1 MNELEKFL
9 CRLALELHLP
19 LVAVLN
25 LPASEIRRWQE
36 YFSENLFTADREA
49 FYLAQ
54 IAYILYN
61 SNSEEK
67 AELSAFMWKY
77 VPVRDDPDVLNE
89 KLEALRGLIGGKT
102 V

>member
-1 MNELEKFL
+1 VNELEKFF
-9 CRLALELHLP
+9 CKLALELHIP
-19 LVAVLN
+19 LIAVLK
-25 LPASEIRRWQE
+25 LPAWEIRRWQE
-36 YFSENLFTADREA
+36 YFSENLFAKDREE

-67 AELSAFMWKY
+67 AELSDFIWKFK
-77 VPVRDDPDVLNE
+77 PVRDDPDVLNE

-102 V
+102 I

>member
-1 MNELEKFL
+1 VNDLEKFH

-25 LPASEIRRWQE
+25 LPAWEIRRWQE
-36 YFSENLFTADREA
+36 YFSENLFTKDREE

-67 AELSAFMWKY
+67 AELSDFIWKPK
-77 VPVRDDPDVLNE
+77 PVRDDPDVLNE